1 MDGSQIHKV
10 IEFTLDRLQG
20 KAGLVHDLS
29 LIKGTTVIN
38 DKEPQNSDSGNRS
51 SALALF
57 SWTKRLEK
65 NNDLKIKSEGMVC
78 FVYSA
83 YLVYL
88 VYLVYAV
95 I

>member
-65 NNDLKIKSEGMVC
+65 NNDLKIKSGSSKMTENSVKKEGY
-78 FVYSA
+78 F
-83 YLVYL
+83 LNGNF
-88 VYLVYAV
+88 
-95 I
+95 